1 MKITTEYIKL
11 QQALKF
17 AGLAESGAEA
27 KDFILDGLVTVN
39 GEIELRRGK
48 KLRPGDFFEFDGEKI
63 EIE

>member
-17 AGLAESGAEA
+17 AGLAESGSEA

-39 GEIELRRGK
+39 GEVEIRRGK
-48 KLRPGDFFEFDGEKI
+48 KLRPGDFFEFDSEKI

>member
-39 GEIELRRGK
+39 GEVELRRGK
-48 KLRPGDFFEFDGEKI
+48 KLRPGDVFEFEGEKI
-63 EIE
+63 IIE